1 MSIMSVVYNF
11 FLLAYGGTTGLAAFS
26 VVMYVD
32 SFIGMLTFGMCD
44 ALQPAISYCYGAG
57 LMDKVKAIFKRI
69 IIGSAVL
76 SAASLLFMMFVG
88 QYVAP
93 LFVKSEDTELLAV
106 SIIGMKLFSLSYLTG
121 WVDMC
126 FSSYFTALER
136 PARSLIT
143 SFFGTLVFPIAF
155 LFILTPI
162 WQLNGVWLSAFLLM
176 HGKCCCNNYF
186 GFDDEKEKG
195 DYIK

>member
-1 MSIMSVVYNF
+1 
-11 FLLAYGGTTGLAAFS
+11 
-26 VVMYVD
+26 MYVD

-57 LMDKVKAIFKRI
+57 LMRKVKAIFKRVVL
-69 IIGSAVL
+69 GSVVL

-88 QYVAP
+88 EYVAP
-93 LFVKSEDTELLAV
+93 LFVKPEDTELLSV
-106 SIIGMKLFSLSYLTG
+106 SIVGMKLFSLSYVTG

-143 SFFGTLVFPIAF
+143 SFFGTLVFPIGF
-155 LFILTPI
+155 LFILSPI
-162 WQLNGVWLSAFLLM
+162 WQLNGVWLSAFFSCTASAAVTVILALTM
-176 HGKCCCNNYF
+176 KLK
-186 GFDDEKEKG
+186 KEFT
-195 DYIK
+195 

>member
-32 SFIGMLTFGMCD
+32 SF
-44 ALQPAISYCYGAG
+44 
-57 LMDKVKAIFKRI
+57 
-69 IIGSAVL
+69 
-76 SAASLLFMMFVG
+76 
-88 QYVAP
+88 
-93 LFVKSEDTELLAV
+93 
-106 SIIGMKLFSLSYLTG
+106 IGMKLFSLSYLTG

-143 SFFGTLVFPIAF
+143 SFFGTLAFPIAF

-162 WQLNGVWLSAFLLM
+162 WQLDGVWLSAFFSCTASAIVTIILALTM
-176 HGKCCCNNYF
+176 KKN
-186 GFDDEKEKG
+186 KE
-195 DYIK
+195 IT